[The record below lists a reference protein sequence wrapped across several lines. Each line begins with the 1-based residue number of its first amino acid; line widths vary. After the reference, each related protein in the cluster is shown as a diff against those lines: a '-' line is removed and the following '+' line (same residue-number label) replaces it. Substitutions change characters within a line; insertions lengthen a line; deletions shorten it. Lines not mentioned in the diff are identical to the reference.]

1 MITGGP
7 AELGTLARQLREEAR
22 GVGQRRAVIL
32 AGAAE
37 WGRQQAVAMLDA
49 AGLER
54 GQVLWAGEAAPEG
67 SIACAPDGLLAH
79 LGTESDALVV
89 DAHAGLD
96 PDGLGAGVGTVRGGG
111 LVMLL
116 TPPLEEWPAYADP
129 QADRLV
135 VDGYGAE
142 ALTGRFLAWLAATFR
157 ADPWTV
163 VLEQGHTCPEVQP
176 LPGSSAEPSTPDD
189 PDCITAD
196 QATAVAAV
204 LRTATGH
211 RRRPTVLTADRGR
224 GKSAALGIAAGRLL
238 RDRGGLIVVTGPRRG
253 AVEPVLSHA
262 ARVLGVASGRTEV
275 VAPDGARL
283 RFLLPGEIAASEE
296 TPALV
301 LVDEAAALPADTL
314 GRLLQQH
321 SRIVF
326 ATTVHGYEG
335 SGRGF
340 ALRFQDVLD
349 ASSPRRQYVTLNA
362 PVRWQSRDP
371 VEALVFRALVLDA
384 DLPALGEETATE
396 VPRVERVERD
406 RLLTEP
412 ELLRALFG
420 LLVHAHYRTRPLDLR
435 NLLDG
440 PNLNLYLLWQ
450 AQDLVGTALVAAEGG
465 FDAITSRAIW
475 AGERRPQG
483 HLLPQSLAAHVGLP
497 NGARARVARIMRIAV
512 HPRRQGRGLG
522 SALVDVVARDA
533 ATAGLDMVGASF
545 GATPDLLRFWERCG
559 CRPLRLGVRR
569 DAASGT
575 HSAVVARSL
584 GDGGD
589 QLLEQGRAR
598 MARDLPGQ
606 LADALAVV
614 EPDLVLPLLATLDVP
629 EPDAEDWLDV
639 VGFATGQ
646 RAFEVSLTGLHR
658 VVLRALSRSE
668 VRTHLERH
676 EQTALVAR
684 VLQRRPWAESARL
697 AGECGRPGLVQVM
710 RRGLARLIPAH
721 APAAAR
727 GVIPD
732 R

>member
-1 MITGGP
+1 MTSGSR
-7 AELGTLARQLREEAR
+7 ADLEALARHLRDDALR
-22 GVGQRRAVIL
+22 AGQRRAVVL
-32 AGAAE
+32 AGAAD
-37 WGRQQAVAMLDA
+37 WGRDQAVAMLDA

-54 GQVLWAGEAAPEG
+54 SRVLWAGEAAPEG
-67 SIACAPDGLLAH
+67 SMVCPSGGLVGY
-79 LGTESDALVV
+79 LGTESDALVM

-96 PDGLGAGVGTVRGGG
+96 PDGLGAGAGTVRGGG
-111 LVMLL
+111 LLVLL
-116 TPPLEEWPAYADP
+116 TPPLGEWPAHPDP
-129 QADRLV
+129 QAARLA
-135 VDGYGAE
+135 VDGYGPE
-142 ALTGRFLAWLAATFR
+142 AMGRRFLAWLAATLS

-163 VLEQGHTCPEVQP
+163 VLEQGHAVPDVQP
-176 LPGSSAEPSTPDD
+176 LPGPSCQRSVPED
-189 PDCITAD
+189 PDCITTD

-238 RDRGGLIVVTGPRRG
+238 RDRGGVIVVTGPRRS
-253 AVEPVLSHA
+253 AVVPVLAHA
-262 ARVLGVASGRTEV
+262 ARLLAVTPGRTEV
-275 VAPDGARL
+275 VSPDGARL
-283 RFLLPGEIAASEE
+283 RFLLPGEIAAGGG

-301 LVDEAAALPADTL
+301 LVDEAAALPANTL
-314 GRLLQQH
+314 ARLLQQH

-340 ALRFQDVLD
+340 ALRFQGLLE
-349 ASSPRRQYVTLNA
+349 AGSPRRQYVTLNE
-362 PVRWQSRDP
+362 PVRWQSGDP

-384 DLPALGEETATE
+384 DLPGLTEGTATE
-396 VPRVERVERD
+396 TPGAERLDRD
-406 RLLTEP
+406 RLLAEP

-440 PNLNLYLLWQ
+440 PNLSVYLLWQ
-450 AQDLVGTALVAAEGG
+450 GQDLVGTALVANEGG
-465 FDAITSRAIW
+465 FAEATSRAIW
-475 AGERRPQG
+475 AGERRPRG

-497 NGARARVARIMRIAV
+497 QGACARVARIMRIAV

-522 SALVDVVARDA
+522 SALVDTVAADA
-533 ATAGLDMVGASF
+533 RAEGMHLVGASF
-545 GATPDLLRFWERCG
+545 GATPDLLRFWQRSG
-559 CRPLRLGVRR
+559 CYPLRLGVRR

-584 GDGGD
+584 GDTGEG
-589 QLLEQGRAR
+589 LLEQGRAR
-598 MARDLPGQ
+598 MARDFPGQ
-606 LADALAVV
+606 LADPLAVV
-614 EPDLVLPLLATLDVP
+614 EPELVLSLLADLDIP
-629 EPDAEDWLDV
+629 PPDVEDWLDV
-639 VGFATGQ
+639 VGFARGQ
-646 RAFEVSLTGLHR
+646 RAFEASLTGLHR
-658 VVLRALSRSE
+658 VVLWALSRHE
-668 VRTHLERH
+668 VRARLENN

-684 VLQRRPWAESARL
+684 VLQRCPWAEAARL
-697 AGECGRPGLVQVM
+697 AGERGRPGLVQVM

-727 GVIPD
+727 DVIPD